1 MTLVRVFYED
11 RAAGPIKGFGPH
23 LLPEEGKGERKKPKR
38 ACKRRVRAGK

>member
-23 LLPEEGKGERKKPKR
+23 LLLC
-38 ACKRRVRAGK
+38 ACVGDRVGSSPRHSGTQ